1 VQFLSELNPSSLAE
15 LDSKQRTPVE
25 VANENNQQS
34 ALNTMRRIILLQQL
48 GDIFGTKAQRVGW
61 FALPLLVPIIVYL
74 LMSSQWLSFAA
85 VLSVFVIAHL
95 AGVLPYFFARN
106 EYFICGCACA
116 LWGYVVL
123 PHSLFYSL
131 DAATHVSLVALRL
144 VIALLYL
151 YSALSSPRKV
161 EKDEIHV
168 VDNRKVCPTC
178 RTKIPLRTKHCRITN
193 TCVARFDH
201 YCVWI
206 ANSVGAHNHVPFV
219 GFLLTVLLSNIIS
232 IVISGAGLL
241 TVYSTSLSFYEFA
254 RTLESYGHS
263 FFIVVNA
270 AMLIWLA
277 VLSKAQLHGVLYNIT
292 FNEQVNWRKYSYLQ
306 SDGKFTNPF
315 DLVSKLQNI
324 NDFLFSLSRYNN
336 NNFMCIEED
345 ACGQKHHSELE
356 CCKMH

>member
-48 GDIFGTKAQRVGW
+48 GGNDLLQWQYLSHSPTDIFGTKAQRVGW

-131 DAATHVSLVALRL
+131 GNETRTHQS
-144 VIALLYL
+144 I
-151 YSALSSPRKV
+151 RK
-161 EKDEIHV
+161 H
-168 VDNRKVCPTC
+168 
-178 RTKIPLRTKHCRITN
+178 
-193 TCVARFDH
+193 
-201 YCVWI
+201 
-206 ANSVGAHNHVPFV
+206 
-219 GFLLTVLLSNIIS
+219 
-232 IVISGAGLL
+232 
-241 TVYSTSLSFYEFA
+241 
-254 RTLESYGHS
+254 
-263 FFIVVNA
+263 
-270 AMLIWLA
+270 
-277 VLSKAQLHGVLYNIT
+277 
-292 FNEQVNWRKYSYLQ
+292 
-306 SDGKFTNPF
+306 
-315 DLVSKLQNI
+315 
-324 NDFLFSLSRYNN
+324 
-336 NNFMCIEED
+336 
-345 ACGQKHHSELE
+345 
-356 CCKMH
+356 